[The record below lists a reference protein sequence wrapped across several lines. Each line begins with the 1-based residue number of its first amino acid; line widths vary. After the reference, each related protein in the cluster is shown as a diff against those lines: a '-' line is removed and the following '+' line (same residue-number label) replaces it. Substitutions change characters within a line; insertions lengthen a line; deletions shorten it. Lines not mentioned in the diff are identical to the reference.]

1 MGGNG
6 FVHALSI
13 QAAYL
18 GSHFLCDQLLYN
30 NIHMEIYYDFI
41 HILVGMLVIW
51 IMSLALL
58 ALFIL
63 IWVKPPVWISDY
75 VPFITSTKGRFES
88 CNMSPS

>member
-41 HILVGMLVIW
+41 HILVGMLVI
-51 IMSLALL
+51 
-58 ALFIL
+58 
-63 IWVKPPVWISDY
+63 
-75 VPFITSTKGRFES
+75 
-88 CNMSPS
+88 